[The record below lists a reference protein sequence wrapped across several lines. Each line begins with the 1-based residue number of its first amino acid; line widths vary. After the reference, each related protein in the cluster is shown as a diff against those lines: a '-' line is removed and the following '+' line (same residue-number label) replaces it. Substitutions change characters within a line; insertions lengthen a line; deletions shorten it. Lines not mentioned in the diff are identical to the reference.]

1 MILLTLPG
9 IGLYCLAQA
18 ICLNVAVVPNSAHF
32 TSVSITVRRS
42 LLPFAVAV
50 KKIAHCV
57 AASSGHPPPASS
69 VGEGVAFC
77 TARTHLVDM
86 PEHEENTWGG
96 RVARYARVG
105 TAVGG
110 LAARLAGERVLGIRL
125 ERDRHAAELRAALGG
140 LKGPLMKVAQIL
152 STIPDALPKEYT
164 QELSQLQ
171 ADAPSMGWPFVKRR
185 MASELGPDWHSRFQ
199 SFERTAAAAA
209 SLGQVHR
216 AVGPDGRQ
224 LACKLQYPDMGSA
237 VEADL
242 RQLGLIFAIF
252 ERTDSAISTRQ
263 IQAEIGARLRE
274 ELDYEREA
282 RQARLYRSMLADTP
296 GVHVPDMVPDLST
309 RRLLTMEWVEGRRI
323 LDFVAQ
329 HPEAR
334 DELAMNMFR
343 AWYVPFYNYGVIHG
357 DPHLGN
363 YTVRPDRS
371 INLLDFGC
379 IRVFKPSFVKGVIDL
394 YNALR
399 TDDREQAVEAY
410 RSWGF
415 VDPSNELVDVLNIWA
430 RFVYAPIMEDRQRRI
445 EETNG
450 GHYGRETAGKVHA
463 ELRRIGGVEIPREFV
478 FMDRAAIGLGSVFLH
493 LKAEL
498 NWYQMFQG
506 LIRDFDVD
514 ALAARQS
521 AALAAQGLPQAE

>member
-1 MILLTLPG
+1 MP
-9 IGLYCLAQA
+9 A
-18 ICLNVAVVPNSAHF
+18 AH
-32 TSVSITVRRS
+32 
-42 LLPFAVAV
+42 
-50 KKIAHCV
+50 
-57 AASSGHPPPASS
+57 
-69 VGEGVAFC
+69 
-77 TARTHLVDM
+77 HLVGM
-86 PEHEENTWGG
+86 PEHDENTWGG

-110 LAARLAGERVLGIRL
+110 LAARLAGERVLGIRV
-125 ERDRHAAELRAALGG
+125 ERERHAAELRAALGG

-164 QELSQLQ
+164 QELTQLQ

-185 MASELGPDWHSRFQ
+185 MASELGPNWQSRFQ

-209 SLGQVHR
+209 SLGQVHK
-216 AVGPDGRQ
+216 AIGPDGRE
-224 LACKLQYPDMGSA
+224 LACKLQYPDMASA

-242 RQLGLIFAIF
+242 RQLCLIFAIF

-282 RQARLYRSMLADTP
+282 KQARLYRSMLAGTQ
-296 GVHVPDMVPDLST
+296 GVHVPDVVPELST
-309 RRLLTMEWVEGRRI
+309 KRLLTMGWVHGRKL
-323 LDFVAQ
+323 LDFVAE

-334 DELAMNMFR
+334 DELAINMFR

-399 TDDREQAVEAY
+399 TENREQAVEAY
-410 RSWGF
+410 RTWGF
-415 VDPSNELVDVLNIWA
+415 VNPSNELVDVLNIWA
-430 RFVYAPIMEDRQRRI
+430 RFVYAPIMEDRQRKI

-450 GHYGRETAGKVHA
+450 GHYGRETATKVHA
-463 ELRRIGGVEIPREFV
+463 ELRRVGGVEIPREFV
-478 FMDRAAIGLGSVFLH
+478 FMDRAAVGLGSVFLH

-514 ALAARQS
+514 ALTARQS